1 MSSEIMVALLS
12 LAGTLLGTFGGIVA
26 SSKLSNYRIE
36 QLEKKV
42 QSHNNL
48 VERMY
53 AVEGHQETLD
63 EKLKVANHRIEDLEH
78 AARDGGKD

>member
-12 LAGTLLGTFGGIVA
+12 LAGTLLGTFGGIVT

-42 QSHNNL
+42 QAHNNL

-53 AVEGHQETLD
+53 AVEGGHQETLD
-63 EKLKVANHRIEDLEH
+63 ENLNVANHLIEYL
-78 AARDGGKD
+78 